1 MAPVFPGLRCLCL
14 LTLWGPQNSLNH
26 SSGRLWVR
34 KMIQIQ
40 VPDYQLGKHIRPTP
54 SHLIPSHNC
63 HSVFCYFVFC
73 ILLLFLICR
82 YSKSFFLQTQCN
94 FCFMFTPSL
103 YIWGIIARSQCACLC
118 CVGDQPDP
126 VNFCP
131 IALGS
136 QQPCLKPYL
145 PCLAFCNKCDR
156 QYMGRQLPC

>member
-1 MAPVFPGLRCLCL
+1 MARVFPGLRCLCL
-14 LTLWGPQNSLNH
+14 LTLWEATEFPESQL
-26 SSGRLWVR
+26 RW
-34 KMIQIQ
+34 
-40 VPDYQLGKHIRPTP
+40 PLGKENDPNSSPWLSVGKNIRPTP

-63 HSVFCYFVFC
+63 HFVFCYFVFC

-118 CVGDQPDP
+118 CVGDQPDS
-126 VNFCP
+126 VSFCP
-131 IALGS
+131 IVLGS
-136 QQPCLKPYL
+136 QQPCLNLYL
-145 PCLAFCNKCDR
+145 PCIACCNKCDR